1 MSVRAVMDGKPDRRL
16 GRVRPF
22 DAVPPM
28 RRDVDELPR
37 LEQDGFGGVIER
49 EPRLPP
55 QKQNPFA
62 VRLVVPEDRRAR
74 LSARDDSLDPY
85 TRTREQLR
93 KLLDAPVERQV
104 EKDVPWRRRDRYSMT
119 VAGFVG
125 SDTWITRYFTT
136 SFGLPLRETACNCP
150 GAS

>member
-1 MSVRAVMDGKPDRRL
+1 M
-16 GRVRPF
+16 RPF

-28 RRDVDELPR
+28 RRDIDEIPR
-37 LEQDGFGGVIER
+37 FERDGFGGVIER

-74 LSARDDSLDPY
+74 LSARDDSFDPY
-85 TRTREQLR
+85 PRTREQLR
-93 KLLDAPVERQV
+93 KLLDAPVERQI
-104 EKDVPWRRRDRYSMT
+104 EKDIPWRRRDRYSMT
-119 VAGFVG
+119 VAGLVG

-136 SFGLPLRETACNCP
+136 SFVLPLRETACN
-150 GAS
+150 